1 MRVEVPAPEYHLLI
15 FSVSSRLLSI
25 ECLSYPSEMSSY
37 STFPDLAT
45 SDVVNH
51 LVRSFSAYYLEFCMI
66 IYTCQFLSTFH
77 HPNVWFLP
85 QIFCLLFWLFS
96 EVNVHL

>member
-51 LVRSFSAYYLEFCMI
+51 ACSKLQRLLSGILHDNIHLSILV
-66 IYTCQFLSTFH
+66 
-77 HPNVWFLP
+77 NLP
-85 QIFCLLFWLFS
+85 PS
-96 EVNVHL
+96 